1 MKKSVIYLFAIFIV
15 AVAAAEF
22 LLIKIIDMKMDIQE
36 APVEINFMPKNN
48 ADTLKADKIILPVPY
63 ISEAPRGIW
72 SEPWVNACEEA
83 SIAMAEKYYLGEKSV
98 SVEEAENFMQKLF
111 DAQDLLYGS
120 NRNADS
126 VRVAKLI
133 SDYASFDGVIKDNPT
148 LGEIKNE
155 LQQNHPVIAFHYG
168 FVLQNKNIPFLATG
182 SSYHNTV
189 IIGYDDATR
198 EFIVNDSGDE
208 VDGQNHRYSYDLFM
222 NSLRDYDFSDNKADG
237 PARVVFTSPKN

>member
-1 MKKSVIYLFAIFIV
+1 MKRNLIYLFTIFII
-15 AVAAAEF
+15 AVATAEF
-22 LLIKIIDMKMDIQE
+22 LLIKIIDMKMDVSAE
-36 APVEINFMPKNN
+36 PVELSFPKKNSN
-48 ADTLKADKIILPVPY
+48 AVEEVKKVVLSVPY

-72 SEPWVNACEEA
+72 SEPWVNGCEEA
-83 SIAMAEKYYLGEKSV
+83 SIAMVEKYYLGRESV
-98 SVEEAENFMQKLF
+98 SIEEAESFMQILF

-126 VRVAKLI
+126 VRVARLI
-133 SDYASFDGVIKDNPT
+133 SDYASFNGVIKDNPT
-148 LGEIKNE
+148 LEEIKNE
-155 LQQNHPVIAFHYG
+155 LWQNHPVIAFHYG
-168 FVLQNKNIPFLATG
+168 FALQNKNILFLATG

-208 VDGQNHRYSYDLFM
+208 IDGQNHRYSYDLFM

-237 PARVVFTSPKN
+237 PARVIFTSPKN